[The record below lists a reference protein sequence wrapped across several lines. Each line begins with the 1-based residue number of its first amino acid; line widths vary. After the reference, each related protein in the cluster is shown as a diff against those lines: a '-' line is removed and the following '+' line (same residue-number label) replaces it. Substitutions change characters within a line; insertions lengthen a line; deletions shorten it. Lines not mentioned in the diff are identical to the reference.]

1 MCCSVSNCSW
11 KKNHNNHKNWINSCQ
26 IILLCSKNILIVKVW
41 QPFLQNKDK
50 AKRLKVK
57 AKKVIQILYPQEALA
72 NSRGLG
78 KLTLP
83 SSAASSTTSLAG
95 GAENNSGWFAWI
107 WSWMSEWIYGPDI
120 SLHDCLAYFFS
131 ADELKGDNMY
141 SCEKCKIIF
150 YKLFCINTQYG
161 CYSSIVFTLKMES
174 VSKITIFNLK
184 MMVKSGLGKIF
195 LKFLNA
201 GNYFSLIHK

>member
-1 MCCSVSNCSW
+1 M
-11 KKNHNNHKNWINSCQ
+11 Q
-26 IILLCSKNILIVKVW
+26 II
-41 QPFLQNKDK
+41 
-50 AKRLKVK
+50 
-57 AKKVIQILYPQEALA
+57 YPQEALA

-95 GAENNSGWFAWI
+95 GAENNSGWFSWI

-141 SCEKCKIIF
+141 SCEKCK
-150 YKLFCINTQYG
+150 T
-161 CYSSIVFTLKMES
+161 
-174 VSKITIFNLK
+174 
-184 MMVKSGLGKIF
+184 IF
-195 LKFLNA
+195 LKILESF
-201 GNYFSLIHK
+201 FCSSLYRKMADYSTQQYR

>member
-1 MCCSVSNCSW
+1 M
-11 KKNHNNHKNWINSCQ
+11 Q
-26 IILLCSKNILIVKVW
+26 II
-41 QPFLQNKDK
+41 
-50 AKRLKVK
+50 
-57 AKKVIQILYPQEALA
+57 YPQEALA

-95 GAENNSGWFAWI
+95 GAENNSGWFSWI

-141 SCEKCKIIF
+141 SCEKCK
-150 YKLFCINTQYG
+150 T
-161 CYSSIVFTLKMES
+161 
-174 VSKITIFNLK
+174 
-184 MMVKSGLGKIF
+184 IF
-195 LKFLNA
+195 LKFLES
-201 GNYFSLIHK
+201 FFCSSLYRKMADYSTQQYR

>member
-1 MCCSVSNCSW
+1 M
-11 KKNHNNHKNWINSCQ
+11 
-26 IILLCSKNILIVKVW
+26 
-41 QPFLQNKDK
+41 
-50 AKRLKVK
+50 
-57 AKKVIQILYPQEALA
+57 A

-83 SSAASSTTSLAG
+83 SSAASSTTSLAGG

-150 YKLFCINTQYG
+150 INLY
-161 CYSSIVFTLKMES
+161 IAV
-174 VSKITIFNLK
+174 I
-184 MMVKSGLGKIF
+184 
-195 LKFLNA
+195 
-201 GNYFSLIHK
+201 

>member
-1 MCCSVSNCSW
+1 MCSSLSNFLYFNSKLYIEVT
-11 KKNHNNHKNWINSCQ
+11 KKVAHGKTNHNNHKNEICSCQ
-26 IILLCSKNILIVKVW
+26 IVLFSSKNILVMTVLLTE
-41 QPFLQNKDK
+41 QRQG
-50 AKRLKVK
+50 LKGLNVK

-83 SSAASSTTSLAG
+83 SSAASSTTSLAGG

-141 SCEKCKIIF
+141 SCEKCK
-150 YKLFCINTQYG
+150 
-161 CYSSIVFTLKMES
+161 M
-174 VSKITIFNLK
+174 
-184 MMVKSGLGKIF
+184 IF
-195 LKFLNA
+195 L
-201 GNYFSLIHK
+201 